1 MEQGGPC
8 LTDFFFQKKN
18 HVQIYIGSCLSPS
31 SSLYIYSSERKLV
44 QVHLIRLLVFC
55 SILLAVSLIGNVLQE
70 FQTLKV
76 PGVIWR
82 FTEERSPSYTHV

>member
-1 MEQGGPC
+1 MYKYNELG
-8 LTDFFFQKKN
+8 
-18 HVQIYIGSCLSPS
+18 GSCLSPS

-44 QVHLIRLLVFC
+44 QVHLICLLVFC